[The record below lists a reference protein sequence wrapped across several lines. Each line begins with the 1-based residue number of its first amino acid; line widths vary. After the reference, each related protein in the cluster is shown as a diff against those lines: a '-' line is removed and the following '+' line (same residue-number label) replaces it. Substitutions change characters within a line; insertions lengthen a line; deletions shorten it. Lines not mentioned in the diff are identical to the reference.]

1 MSKKIQKFYERLGK
15 QTQFERSD
23 EKLYAYLKTNLKK
36 KRVAYPR
43 FMEYF
48 KNTWENYIKTSSS
61 MNIAQ
66 FFIDKGNE
74 ILTKW
79 YSEVWPFPK
88 SRLSFEFGRGGS
100 QVDILITIK
109 YEFSDNETSTIEEVI
124 DKYKIEEKTETSAAL
139 VSLLEPLVL
148 FGLILSEIIGQE
160 FRVSIEDRTIE
171 SNQIKIETSAR
182 PK

>member
-1 MSKKIQKFYERLGK
+1 MSKKVQKFYERLGK

-48 KNTWENYIKTSSS
+48 RKTWKNYIETSSS
-61 MNIAQ
+61 MNISQ
-66 FFIDKGNE
+66 FFIDEGNE
-74 ILTKW
+74 ILTRW
-79 YSEVWPFPK
+79 FSEVWPFPK
-88 SRLSFEFGRGGS
+88 SSLNFEFGRGGS
-100 QVDILITIK
+100 QVDVLITIK
-109 YEFSDNETSTIEEVI
+109 YVFSKDETSAIGEVI
-124 DKYKIEEKTETSAAL
+124 DKFNIEEKTNTSAAL

-148 FGLILSEIIGQE
+148 FGSILSEIIGQD

-171 SNQIKIETSAR
+171 NDQITIETSAR